1 MYAPTEEILSLST
14 SNIDIKRMAKTLHDK
29 LENAEHDKL
38 NVRLSLYIVKKTR
51 RNEKITQNRNA

>member
-14 SNIDIKRMAKTLHDK
+14 SDIDIERMAKTLHEK

-38 NVRLSLYIVKKTR
+38 NVRLSL
-51 RNEKITQNRNA
+51 